1 LAWNKNSIIP
11 DESAPN
17 VSKNSKVSLAQAH
30 AADLMSGR
38 QSDVWYIPDVD
49 EAAPDKQETNNYCQH
64 YNAVLQFCA
73 NLASSSSSTG

>member
-1 LAWNKNSIIP
+1 
-11 DESAPN
+11 
-17 VSKNSKVSLAQAH
+17 
-30 AADLMSGR
+30 MSGR

-73 NLASSSSSTG
+73 NLASSSSSRG